1 MTWMRG
7 ARRHW
12 PEDIWDTAM
21 AVLSCRNTAREAEE
35 ECDWSCPRDSVAGM
49 ASQAS
54 SQKPWAVTAWEPG
67 LTTPR
72 WAVELYPGP
81 WTPAGSAVLEWEPR
95 VLGLSQTEASAPQT
109 WVTRLPRVD
118 PGQVAAGAEAG
129 ESGRSSVTPKPHLH
143 PGSISLDPDN
153 QAFHEIVQVGG
164 RGTNMRL
171 PLPPSLFSGQ
181 R

>member
-95 VLGLSQTEASAPQT
+95 VLGLSQTEASAPSNLGDKASQGG
-109 WVTRLPRVD
+109 PRT
-118 PGQVAAGAEAG
+118 
-129 ESGRSSVTPKPHLH
+129 SSCR
-143 PGSISLDPDN
+143 
-153 QAFHEIVQVGG
+153 G
-164 RGTNMRL
+164 RGRRVRTQLSDPKTSLAPGVNL
-171 PLPPSLFSGQ
+171 PGP
-181 R
+181 